1 MNDREALKAL
11 LDGKVIVDESSQY
24 GIQIRLIGDRICVKP
39 GKLGWALI
47 DHISALD
54 SCHLKILEDEE

>member
-24 GIQIRLIGDRICVKP
+24 GIQIRLIGDKICVKP
-39 GKLGWALI
+39 GKFGWALI
-47 DHISALD
+47 DCLSTLD
-54 SCHLKILEDEE
+54 SCHLKILEEEE

>member
-39 GKLGWALI
+39 GKFGWALI
-47 DHISALD
+47 DCLSALD
-54 SCHLKILEDEE
+54 SCHLKILEEEE

>member
-1 MNDREALKAL
+1 MNDREILQAL

-47 DHISALD
+47 DCLSALD

>member
-24 GIQIRLIGDRICVKP
+24 GIQIRLIGDKICVKP
-39 GKLGWALI
+39 GKFGWALI
-47 DHISALD
+47 DCLSALD
-54 SCHLKILEDEE
+54 SCHLKILEEEE